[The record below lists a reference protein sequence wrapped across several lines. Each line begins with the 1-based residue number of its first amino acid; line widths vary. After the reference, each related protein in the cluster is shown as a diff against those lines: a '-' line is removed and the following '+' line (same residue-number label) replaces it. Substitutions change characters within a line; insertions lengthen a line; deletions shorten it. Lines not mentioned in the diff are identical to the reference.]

1 LLSGSITTKRIIIA
15 IVASAGCCWAI
26 WQSARSGLART
37 LGETALITSQVDTAD
52 RAVKLSPT
60 DAEPH
65 CVRGVLL
72 ERAEDYP
79 QAQLEVER
87 AVQFRPRDFSIG
99 LLLGITRDQNQD
111 QDGALLAFRQST
123 ALAPAYAQPHW
134 LLGNL
139 LLRMEQT
146 DEAFAELRAAS
157 SSNPELLPNVI
168 DLAWGIYHG
177 DVNAVLSAV
186 SAQTD
191 GACLE
196 LAIFFARH
204 KQSTAAADQFF
215 LARAA
220 PSQKAEPLLA
230 ELLNARAFG
239 DAYRVWARM
248 HGVSAIDG
256 LGTIRDVGFENPI
269 TVGQSGFGWQI
280 TPGITNVT
288 MSVDAAEHQS
298 GSKSLRI
305 DFRGN
310 SIPSQPLLTQFILV
324 KPQTKYHLSF
334 AAMSRDMVSAGLPAI
349 TVKDASDSAH
359 ALLGQSLPLR
369 SDVAGWR
376 EFSIDITTGAK
387 TDAILLSVERQ
398 TCNADPCPAF
408 GALWLDSFSIDGR

>member
-1 LLSGSITTKRIIIA
+1 MNTKRAIIA
-15 IVASAGCCWAI
+15 VFAAGALAWAI
-26 WQSARSGLART
+26 WQAASTGRART
-37 LGETALITSQVDTAD
+37 LGDYADATNETAAAE
-52 RAVKLSPT
+52 RAVSWSPS
-60 DAEPH
+60 DAETH
-65 CVRGVLL
+65 AVRAGVAQ
-72 ERAEDYP
+72 RTDDYP
-79 QAQLEVER
+79 QAVTEFKR
-87 AVQFRPRDFSIG
+87 AVQLRPRDYF
-99 LLLGITRDQNQD
+99 LWMMLGVTEDQAGDRDA
-111 QDGALLAFRQST
+111 ALAALRQSI
-123 ALAPAYAQPHW
+123 ALAPSYAKPHW
-134 LLGNL
+134 QLGNL
-139 LLRMEQT
+139 LLRMGQT
-146 DEAFAELRAAS
+146 DQAFGELRKAA

-186 SAQTD
+186 PPQTD
-191 GACLE
+191 GTRLE

-204 KQSTAAADQFF
+204 KQGTAAAEQFL

-220 PSQKAEPLLA
+220 PSQKSEPLLA

-256 LGTIRDVGFENPI
+256 VGTIRDVGFESPI

-288 MSVDAAEHQS
+288 MSVDATEHQS

-334 AAMSRDMVSAGLPAI
+334 AAMGRDIVSAGLPAI

-387 TDAILLSVERQ
+387 TEAILLSVERQ

-408 GALWLDSFSIDGR
+408 GALWLDSFSIDAR